1 MIERSNLY
9 KPTNMALSDL
19 ISHTISQVLGLNE
32 QGEVPSASE
41 ADGSDVAKVRET
53 RQAGGDLVA
62 AASGG

>member
-1 MIERSNLY
+1 
-9 KPTNMALSDL
+9 MALSDL

-41 ADGSDVAKVRET
+41 ADVAKVRET